1 MNSLD
6 IAILLAVWIIGCAM
20 VMTFTAIGSVRPRMM
35 PDKPRLKLVAQG

>member
-6 IAILLAVWIIGCAM
+6 IAILLAVWII
-20 VMTFTAIGSVRPRMM
+20 VRPRMM